1 MVSVLA
7 CYVILPDSTITVRS
21 WGGHGITKW
30 VTESSITRRLRHGI
44 QSDLL
49 VDQSYGTS
57 TWKLKYGGRGQY
69 LWSWISGEKKDKIIS
84 QTGLDKIDIL
94 LSAKVNQTLKNYFSF
109 PFPFI
114 KQVNPSLLSFW
125 CLIPSNPKRR
135 LGWYF
140 LDMLRLH
147 GTVFMPPAVAGF

>member
-7 CYVILPDSTITVRS
+7 CYVILPGSTITVRS

-30 VTESSITRRLRHGI
+30 VTESSITRQTAWYSIWSVGR
-44 QSDLL
+44 S
-49 VDQSYGTS
+49 
-57 TWKLKYGGRGQY
+57 KLWDINLKAEEWRKR
-69 LWSWISGEKKDKIIS
+69 SISLKVSVVKNKDKIIS

-94 LSAKVNQTLKNYFSF
+94 LSAKVNHTLKNYFSF

-125 CLIPSNPKRR
+125 CLIPSNPKRC

>member
-21 WGGHGITKW
+21 WGGHGIAKW

-44 QSDLL
+44 QSDLWDINL
-49 VDQSYGTS
+49 KAEKWRKRSISLKLNQW
-57 TWKLKYGGRGQY
+57 WKKN
-69 LWSWISGEKKDKIIS
+69 KIIS

-94 LSAKVNQTLKNYFSF
+94 LSAKVIHTLKNYFSF

-125 CLIPSNPKRR
+125 CLIPSNPIRR

-140 LDMLRLH
+140 FDMLRLH

>member
-21 WGGHGITKW
+21 WGGHGIAKW
-30 VTESSITRRLRHGI
+30 VTESSITRQTAWYSIWSVGR
-44 QSDLL
+44 S
-49 VDQSYGTS
+49 
-57 TWKLKYGGRGQY
+57 KLWDINLKAEI
-69 LWSWISGEKKDKIIS
+69 WEEEVNIFESISGEKKDKIIS

-94 LSAKVNQTLKNYFSF
+94 LSAKVNHTLKNYFSF